1 MTESVKVQVKVF
13 HDAHTGIPSHECE
26 KLKLKLTLTQQLAR
40 ALARERMKEADDG
53 TDQ

>member
-1 MTESVKVQVKVF
+1 MTESVKAQVKVF

-26 KLKLKLTLTQQLAR
+26 KLTLTQQLAR

-53 TDQ
+53 TDD